1 MLLVIFI
8 LKMIFYTDRHKL
20 RFYLFLSIAGFIS
33 SVVAVIFYLN
43 GNPDFLIFKNS
54 YYKYASTGFF
64 INRTVFSIFLL
75 FSLISSLEL
84 LRNFTANQKVL
95 KNDYFFTKLYVRLFI
110 IFITVGII
118 TTFSR
123 IGNFLLLITI
133 LYYLI
138 YEIFFQKNK
147 NYSFKFIILLI
158 IFFDLI
164 LIGLYFGTSEI
175 FDRFYFLK
183 EEFSLI
189 PDNIQSTSRFDII
202 RFGLSQIKNFFLF
215 GYGAGSF
222 EILFQLKF
230 LNSSNL
236 FANHVHS
243 DLVEFF
249 GEFGLIGFLLVF
261 FSVIKFFF
269 KKENFNFINVLILN
283 YLFLILF
290 FDFSFHIPLIQLLF
304 VIYLALHKKTINKKK
319 YAIRENYPLS
329 N

>member
-1 MLLVIFI
+1 M
-8 LKMIFYTDRHKL
+8 
-20 RFYLFLSIAGFIS
+20 RF
-33 SVVAVIFYLN
+33 
-43 GNPDFLIFKNS
+43 
-54 YYKYASTGFF
+54 
-64 INRTVFSIFLL
+64 FS
-75 FSLISSLEL
+75 
-84 LRNFTANQKVL
+84 
-95 KNDYFFTKLYVRLFI
+95 
-110 IFITVGII
+110 
-118 TTFSR
+118 
-123 IGNFLLLITI
+123 
-133 LYYLI
+133 
-138 YEIFFQKNK
+138 KNK

-261 FSVIKFFF
+261 FSVIKFFLKRKF
-269 KKENFNFINVLILN
+269 QFHKRFNFELFIFNSIFRFFFSYSINTITFCDIL
-283 YLFLILF
+283 
-290 FDFSFHIPLIQLLF
+290 SF
-304 VIYLALHKKTINKKK
+304 T
-319 YAIRENYPLS
+319 
-329 N
+329 